1 MKLLGGV
8 LGGVA
13 LMVSPVSRAL
23 ALEPTTC
30 ESLAQFHAPNTTITA
45 ATDVEPPLTISSAFG
60 PVTVSKSFCRVAGF
74 LTPTSD
80 SHIGF
85 EVWLPPAAGWNHKFQ
100 AVGNGGFAGSL
111 NYRAALAALSRGYA
125 AMTTDEGHVNDPA
138 QPIEDVTWALGHPE
152 KFVDYAYRAEHL
164 TTLVS
169 KQIVDAFYG
178 AEPAHSYYTGCSA
191 GGIQGMVELLRFPTD
206 YDGYIIGD
214 ATPDHLGQE
223 VGAFWNT
230 MQASLA
236 DTSEALQPS
245 QIKLVHD
252 HVLQQCVGKDGGTDK
267 DGFLSNPLACS
278 FDPKTLACSAGQ
290 DPSSCLTPKQVK
302 ELAAIYQGPMDART
316 HQRILA
322 GLTPG
327 TEATWDRYFAGKKNP
342 VGTERPWA
350 GFMADVAFADPD
362 YLTKEKYLTFNFGTD
377 LQSVRQR
384 KIAGDTLESVFDT
397 KSRNLDPVNT
407 EKGKVIQYH
416 GWDDANIPAME
427 AVDFFQAVVADQ
439 AKRHSL
445 TSQQAQDETQ
455 QFYRLFM
462 VPGMGHC
469 FGGAGATS
477 FGQNGQR
484 PAKADPEDDTLS
496 ALEVWVEKGVA
507 PDKFIGSRVDAKTGA
522 VSMTRP
528 ICAYPK
534 VPTWD
539 GTGNPNDASS
549 FTCSEKPRSKS
560 DQK

>member
-1 MKLLGGV
+1 MKFLLGV
-8 LGGVA
+8 VGGVV
-13 LMVSPVSRAL
+13 LMASSVSSAL
-23 ALEPTTC
+23 ALEPATC
-30 ESLAQFHAPNTTITA
+30 ASLAQFHAPNATITV
-45 ATDVEPPLTISSAFG
+45 ATDVEPPFTISSSFG
-60 PVTVSKSFCRVAGF
+60 SVTVAKPFCRVAGF

-85 EVWLPPAAGWNHKFQ
+85 EVWLPPAAVWNHKYQ

-111 NYRAALAALSRGYA
+111 NYRAAMAALNRGYA
-125 AMTTDEGHVNDPA
+125 AMTTDEGHVGDQAN
-138 QPIEDVTWALGHPE
+138 PIEDVSWALGHPE

-169 KQIVDAFYG
+169 KQIIAAFYA
-178 AEPAHSYYTGCSA
+178 AEPSHSYYTGCSA

-236 DTSEALQPS
+236 DTPEALEPS
-245 QIKLVHD
+245 QISLAHD
-252 HVLQQCVGKDGGTDK
+252 RILQQCAGKDGGTPK
-267 DGFLSNPLACS
+267 DGFLSNPLECK

-290 DPSSCLTPKQVK
+290 DPSSCLTPKQVA
-302 ELAAIYQGPMDART
+302 EFAAIYQGPVDSHT
-316 HQRILA
+316 HQPVLA

-327 TEATWDRYFAGKKNP
+327 TEATWGRYFSGKKNP

-350 GFMADVAFADPD
+350 GFMTYVAFADPD
-362 YLTKEKYLTFNFGTD
+362 YLTKEKYLAFNFGTD
-377 LQSVRQR
+377 LTAVRQ
-384 KIAGDTLESVFDT
+384 KKVAGESLESTFDT
-397 KSRNLDPVNT
+397 KNRNLDPVKM

-416 GWDDANIPAME
+416 GWDDANIPALE
-427 AVDFFQAVVADQ
+427 AVDFFQDVVADQ
-439 AKRHSL
+439 AKRHGL
-445 TSQQAQDETQ
+445 TSQQAQNETQ

-484 PAKADPEDDTLS
+484 PTKTDPEDDTLS

-522 VSMTRP
+522 VAMTRP
-528 ICAYPK
+528 ICPYPK

-539 GTGNPNDASS
+539 GTGNPDDASS
-549 FTCSEKPRSKS
+549 FVCSEKPQPKL